1 MKLIHKLLTAITL
14 IISPIFAG
22 AQSAPFD
29 IALEPVTIS
38 GLGGLQAYSFGQAGG
53 KWLIVGGRLD
63 GLHRRQ
69 PWATF
74 DIAGHNTS
82 LIVVDPVSQQS
93 WTAPMTS
100 LPQAI
105 QEQLSST
112 NMEFFQENGYL
123 YCFGGYGYSA
133 TLGDHTT
140 YPYLT
145 AIKLADAINAI
156 INNSS
161 FTTYFRQIS
170 DPQFQITGGRLKKIY
185 NTWYLLGGQKFLGR
199 YNPMGP
205 NNGPG
210 FIQEYTNSVKRFDL
224 TDNGT
229 NITINWRT
237 PYFDTVELHR
247 RDYNAE
253 PQIMPNGEE
262 GITMFSGVFQPTVDL
277 PFLQPV
283 NVDSSGF
290 AVNTNFQQYYN
301 HYHCPTLPVYS
312 AAQNEMHT
320 IFFGGIAQFFDSS
333 GILVQDNNAPF
344 VKTIARVTRT
354 ANGTMAEYK
363 LPVEM
368 PGLLGASAEFIHN
381 LALPQYPNEVLD
393 LDQLTADTTLAG
405 YIYGGISSTAPNVF
419 WVNDGTQSIA
429 SSVIYKVLLIR
440 NSTSSVHQ
448 LNQQS
453 KSSLQMMVYPN
464 PSDGHFMV
472 KYFLK
477 SAQDVHLQLINH
489 EGRKVEDITLRHQ
502 PAGDNSYRFRTRE
515 GSCTTT
521 YMLIL
526 DSETEHA
533 AQKIIVDP

>member
-1 MKLIHKLLTAITL
+1 MKLRHKLLTAISL
-14 IISPIFAG
+14 IISPLFAG
-22 AQSAPFD
+22 AQSTPFD
-29 IALEPVTIS
+29 IALEPVTIN

-74 DIAGHNTS
+74 DVAGHNTS

-100 LPQAI
+100 LPQAM

-140 YPYLT
+140 FPNLT
-145 AIKLADAINAI
+145 AIKIADVINAVI
-156 INNSS
+156 QNTA
-161 FTTYFRQIS
+161 FTAYFRQIS
-170 DPQFQITGGRLKKIY
+170 DPGFQITGGRLKKIY

-210 FIQEYTNSVKRFDL
+210 FIQEYTNSVKRFEL

-237 PYFDTVELHR
+237 PYVDTVELHR

-290 AVNTNFQQYYN
+290 AVNTSFQQYYN

-381 LALPQYPNEVLD
+381 LALPQYPNEVLN

-419 WVNDGTQSIA
+419 WVNDGTQSSA

-448 LNQQS
+448 LNEQS

-515 GSCTTT
+515 GSCATT

>member
-1 MKLIHKLLTAITL
+1 MKLRHKLLTAISL
-14 IISPIFAG
+14 IISPLFAG
-22 AQSAPFD
+22 AQSTPFD
-29 IALEPVTIS
+29 IALEPVTIN

-74 DIAGHNTS
+74 DVAGHNTS
-82 LIVVDPVSQQS
+82 LIVVDPVNQQS

-100 LPQAI
+100 LPQAM

-140 YPYLT
+140 FPNLT
-145 AIKLADAINAI
+145 AIKIADVINAVI
-156 INNSS
+156 QNTA
-161 FTTYFRQIS
+161 FTAYFRQIS
-170 DPQFQITGGRLKKIY
+170 DPGFQITGGRLKKIY

-210 FIQEYTNSVKRFDL
+210 FIQEYTNSVKRFEL

-237 PYFDTVELHR
+237 PYVDTVELHR

-290 AVNTNFQQYYN
+290 AVNTSFQQYYN

-381 LALPQYPNEVLD
+381 LALPQYPNEVLN

-419 WVNDGTQSIA
+419 WVNDGTQSSA

-448 LNQQS
+448 LNEQS

-502 PAGDNSYRFRTRE
+502 PAGDNSYRFHTRE
-515 GSCTTT
+515 GSCATT